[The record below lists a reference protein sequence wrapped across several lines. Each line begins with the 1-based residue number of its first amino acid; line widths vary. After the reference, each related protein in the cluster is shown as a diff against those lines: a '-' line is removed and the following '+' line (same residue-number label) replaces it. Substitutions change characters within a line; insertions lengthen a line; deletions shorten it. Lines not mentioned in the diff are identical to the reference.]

1 MSSALNSVFGG
12 GGIVG
17 AALNIASIAF
27 PPLGI
32 ATSVANMI
40 TQGVGQAVNQ
50 AVQQLTQ
57 QCGMPKFL
65 TDVIR
70 DIVKDVVKDLC
81 QPPQHGCDE
90 AAQQNFG
97 GDVKNL
103 IDELTKSIFDAAKNI
118 MEQDK
123 GDGKCKGGG
132 KGGKKAAGSWL
143 EAIATA
149 MGEAAGNKAAKMV
162 ELSNK
167 LKEIS
172 SAGGDEKAQQAA
184 AKEMNVVNAQFQAA
198 SQEFNMLQSAFSNA
212 IKGIGEGM
220 AQMARK
226 G

>member
-1 MSSALNSVFGG
+1 
-12 GGIVG
+12 
-17 AALNIASIAF
+17 
-27 PPLGI
+27 
-32 ATSVANMI
+32 
-40 TQGVGQAVNQ
+40 
-50 AVQQLTQ
+50 
-57 QCGMPKFL
+57 MPKFL
-65 TDVIR
+65 GDAIGN
-70 DIVKDVVKDLC
+70 IVKNVVQDLC
-81 QPPQHGCDE
+81 HPPQHGCDE
-90 AAQQNFG
+90 AAQKNFG
-97 GDVKNL
+97 GDVKSL
-103 IDELTKSIFDAAKNI
+103 VDELTKSIFDAAKNI

-123 GDGKCKGGG
+123 GDGKCKSG

-143 EAIATA
+143 EAIAQA

-167 LKEIS
+167 LQEIS
-172 SAGGDEKAQQAA
+172 GAGGDQQAQQDA